1 MDIKKRK
8 KGYRISDNSQKSVV
22 FQLKLQNRSDYTDT
36 QFNIIDVVEEVGYIQ
51 KECWRILVLLTLLN
65 VILVSVQVNTKINAI
80 IS

>member
-22 FQLKLQNRSDYTDT
+22 FQLKLQNRSDDTDT

>member
-22 FQLKLQNRSDYTDT
+22 FQLKLQNRSDDTDT

-65 VILVSVQVNTKINAI
+65 VILVSVQVNTKIDVI
-80 IS
+80 VS